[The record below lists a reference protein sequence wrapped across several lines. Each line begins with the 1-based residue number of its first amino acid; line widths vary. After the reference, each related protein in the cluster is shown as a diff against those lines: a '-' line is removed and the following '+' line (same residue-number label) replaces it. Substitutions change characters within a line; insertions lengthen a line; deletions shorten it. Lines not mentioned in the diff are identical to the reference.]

1 MFKYLLKCIRWS
13 RVGSGSRGGSDSV
26 WFRLHHIDSIAPAF
40 ESRPGRLG
48 SLVQNPDGIERREA
62 DDATADVVDVDS
74 AVAIA
79 MVIAA
84 AAAGAVA
91 AAVAGDSD
99 FLEHTRLL
107 AKFLEARVF
116 FRTTVAQPGI
126 R

>member
-1 MFKYLLKCIRWS
+1 MFKYLLKCICWS
-13 RVGSGSRGGSDSV
+13 RVGSGSRGGSDGV

-62 DDATADVVDVDS
+62 DDATADAVDVDS

-79 MVIAA
+79 MVVA

-116 FRTTVAQPGI
+116 F
-126 R
+126 